1 MATAAENTAK
11 KPKKGGKGPGQN
23 NAVRLKTVV
32 RKLPPNLPEDIF
44 WQSVAPW
51 VDDNTCTWKTF
62 HAGKLKGVCVP
73 ISSLPLFKQ
82 LSLAPQTAH
91 LYERVLPRIH
101 FFQDP

>member
-1 MATAAENTAK
+1 MATAAENSNPTK

-23 NAVRLKTVV
+23 SAVRLKTVV
-32 RKLPPNLPEDIF
+32 RKLPPNLPEDTF

-73 ISSLPLFKQ
+73 ISSLPL
-82 LSLAPQTAH
+82 
-91 LYERVLPRIH
+91 
-101 FFQDP
+101 

>member
-1 MATAAENTAK
+1 MATAVESSNPTR

-23 NAVRLKTVV
+23 SAVRLKTVV

-62 HAGKLKGVCVP
+62 HTGKLKGVCVP
-73 ISSLPLFKQ
+73 DFVVATPTTDFLRIEHDTADVSLL
-82 LSLAPQTAH
+82 
-91 LYERVLPRIH
+91 
-101 FFQDP
+101 

>member
-1 MATAAENTAK
+1 MATAAESNNPTK

-23 NAVRLKTVV
+23 SAVRLKTVV

-51 VDDNTCTWKTF
+51 VDDNTSTWKIY

-73 ISSLPLFKQ
+73 ISSLPL
-82 LSLAPQTAH
+82 
-91 LYERVLPRIH
+91 
-101 FFQDP
+101 